1 MAGEQCVNPWFPGL
15 SALVPLRLHMPWRKS
30 IVDSNRLQI
39 SVCIAA
45 QTAGLV
51 GEALVQ
57 CQYVP
62 QSSSLK
68 ASSFGGFVCMRCRNN
83 FNKEDDMYEE
93 FVSAFT
99 NCFVNRMFSATY
111 FAGSLQLHS

>member
-1 MAGEQCVNPWFPGL
+1 
-15 SALVPLRLHMPWRKS
+15 
-30 IVDSNRLQI
+30 
-39 SVCIAA
+39 
-45 QTAGLV
+45 
-51 GEALVQ
+51 
-57 CQYVP
+57 
-62 QSSSLK
+62 
-68 ASSFGGFVCMRCRNN
+68 MRCRNN